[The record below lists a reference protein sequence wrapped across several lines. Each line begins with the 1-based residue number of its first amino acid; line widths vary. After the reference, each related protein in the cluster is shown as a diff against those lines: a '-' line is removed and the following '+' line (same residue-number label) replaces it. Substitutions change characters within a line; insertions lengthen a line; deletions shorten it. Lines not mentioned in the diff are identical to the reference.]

1 MNRRAW
7 LGRLAAAGAAGV
19 VPGGDLASS
28 IGGAVGDHAAWLR
41 DALPSLPAEPRR
53 LRAYDLR
60 VKAAFAAASAGM
72 PRRDGNRDETGI
84 PAYLA
89 MFSKGLPHDA
99 HGIVDPEAYRALA
112 RAAAGTGARF
122 EDVPLGGPRRL
133 VSPQASFAFA
143 LDGLDAAMLDAPD
156 PPAWESA
163 AFAGE
168 AVEAYWLALLR
179 DVPFARYGEE
189 PLAARAATDLS
200 RAGLDTT
207 PDTLFAR
214 RPDPARGT
222 RHAGAARPVP
232 ENLPPAPG
240 PMVSQFLL
248 RAVPMGAQLLSPR
261 VPAQVPGEAFL
272 ATWDDWLAS
281 QNGQMPTREVTCVGR
296 RYICCGRDLATWTR
310 TDYPGQAGIQAA
322 LLLEALRAPVTPQ
335 HPYVR
340 SRNQAGYVTFGLPF
354 VVDLASRVAM
364 HALRASWF
372 QKWVIHRRLRPEE
385 LGGRLESA
393 AAGAPIIAWPDALLM
408 RSDAFSETRRRSGS
422 CLLPVAW
429 PEGAPLHPAYPAAHA
444 ATAGAMVTV
453 LKAYYA
459 EEWVLPD
466 PVEALADGSELRP
479 IAASLTVGDE
489 LDKLAWNLA
498 LGRAFAG
505 VQWRSDAQA
514 GLRLGEAVAVALLR
528 ELRDLLPEPHGAF
541 TLRAF
546 DGTTIQA

>member
-7 LGRLAAAGAAGV
+7 LRRLAAAGAAGV
-19 VPGGDLASS
+19 VPAGELPTSFA
-28 IGGAVGDHAAWLR
+28 AADHSAWLR
-41 DALPSLPAEPRR
+41 EALPSLPVEPRR

-60 VKAAFAAASAGM
+60 VKAAFAAASAGV
-72 PRRDGNRDETGI
+72 PRRDGNLDEARV

-99 HGIVDPEAYRALA
+99 HGLVDPEAYRALA

-122 EDVPLGGPRRL
+122 EDVPLGGARRL

-163 AFAGE
+163 GFAGD
-168 AVEAYWLALLR
+168 AVEAYWFALLR
-179 DVPFARYGEE
+179 DVPFAQYPGDLLVE
-189 PLAARAATDLS
+189 RAAADLS
-200 RAGLDTT
+200 RAGIDAT
-207 PDTLFAR
+207 PATLFAR
-214 RPDPARGT
+214 RLASRSPEPGTRAPDPAT
-222 RHAGAARPVP
+222 RT
-232 ENLPPAPG
+232 LPPG

-261 VPAQVPGEAFL
+261 VPAQVPGESFL
-272 ATWDDWLAS
+272 TTWDDWLAS
-281 QNGQMPTREVTCVGR
+281 QNGQMPTRDVSYAGR

-310 TDYPGQAGIQAA
+310 TDYPGQAGVQAA
-322 LLLEALRAPVTPQ
+322 LLLEALRAPVAPQ

-372 QKWVIHRRLRPEE
+372 QKWVVHRRLRPEE

-393 AAGAPIIAWPDALLM
+393 AAGAPVVAWPDALLLQ
-408 RSDAFSETRRRSGS
+408 SEAFSETRRRSGT

-459 EEWVLPD
+459 EEWVMPD
-466 PVEALADGSELRP
+466 PVEPLADGSQVQP
-479 IAASLTVGDE
+479 IGASLTVGDE

-505 VQWRSDAQA
+505 VQWRSDAEA

-528 ELRDLLPEPHGAF
+528 ELRELLPEAHGAF

-546 DGTTIQA
+546 NGTRIQT

>member
-1 MNRRAW
+1 M
-7 LGRLAAAGAAGV
+7 
-19 VPGGDLASS
+19 VPGGELALGLGSS
-28 IGGAVGDHAAWLR
+28 LGDHAAWLR
-41 DALPSLPAEPRR
+41 EALPALPAEPRR

-60 VKAAFAAASAGM
+60 VKAAFAAASASV
-72 PRRDGNRDETGI
+72 PRRDGNTDESRV
-84 PAYLA
+84 PAFLA
-89 MFSKGLPHDA
+89 MFSKGLPHDTF
-99 HGIVDPEAYRALA
+99 GIVDPEAYRALA
-112 RAAAGTGARF
+112 RAAAGAGDARF
-122 EDVPLGGPRRL
+122 EDVPVAGARRL
-133 VSPQASFAFA
+133 VSPQAAFAFA
-143 LDGLDAAMLDAPD
+143 LDGLDVAMLDAPE

-163 AFAGE
+163 AFATE

-179 DVPFARYGEE
+179 DVPFTGYAGD
-189 PLAARAATDLS
+189 PLVTRAAVDLT
-200 RAGLDTT
+200 RAGRDTSPETLCSRGPT
-207 PDTLFAR
+207 PDSRLPT
-214 RPDPARGT
+214 
-222 RHAGAARPVP
+222 PV
-232 ENLPPAPG
+232 
-240 PMVSQFLL
+240 VSQFLL

-261 VPAQVPGEAFL
+261 VPAQAAGESFL
-272 ATWDDWLAS
+272 STWDDWLAS
-281 QNGQMPTREVTCVGR
+281 QNGQMPSRDVTYVGR

-310 TDYPGQAGIQAA
+310 TDYPGQAGVQAA

-354 VVDLASRVAM
+354 IVDLASRVAM

-372 QKWVIHRRLRPEE
+372 QKWVVHRRLRPEE

-393 AAGAPIIAWPDALLM
+393 AAGAPVVAWPDARLVQ
-408 RSDAFSETRRRSGS
+408 SDAFTEARRRTGT

-459 EEWVLPD
+459 EEWMLPD
-466 PVEALADGSELRP
+466 PVEPSADGSQLRP
-479 IAASLTVGDE
+479 IDASLTVGGE

-505 VQWRSDAQA
+505 VQWRSDAEA
-514 GLRLGEAVAVALLR
+514 GLRLGEAVAIALLR

-546 DGTTIQA
+546 NGTTIDV

>member
-1 MNRRAW
+1 MTRRDW
-7 LGRLAAAGAAGV
+7 LRRLATAGAAGV
-19 VPGGDLASS
+19 VPGGELAPALASS
-28 IGGAVGDHAAWLR
+28 LGDHAAWLR
-41 DALPSLPAEPRR
+41 EALPALPAEPRR

-60 VKAAFAAASAGM
+60 VKAAFAAASASV
-72 PRRDGNRDETGI
+72 PRRDGNTDESRV
-84 PAYLA
+84 PAFLA

-99 HGIVDPEAYRALA
+99 FGIVDPEAYRALA
-112 RAAAGTGARF
+112 RAAAGAGDARF
-122 EDVPLGGPRRL
+122 EDVPVAGARRL
-133 VSPQASFAFA
+133 VSPQAAFAFA
-143 LDGLDAAMLDAPD
+143 LDGLDVAMLDAPD

-163 AFAGE
+163 AFATE

-179 DVPFARYGEE
+179 DVPFARYAED
-189 PLAARAATDLS
+189 PLAARAAADLT
-200 RAGLDTT
+200 RAGLAASPETLFSRGPT
-207 PDTLFAR
+207 PDSRL
-214 RPDPARGT
+214 PV
-222 RHAGAARPVP
+222 AGSRLPVP
-232 ENLPPAPG
+232 G
-240 PMVSQFLL
+240 PVVSQFLL

-261 VPAQVPGEAFL
+261 VPAQTAGESFL
-272 ATWDDWLAS
+272 STWDDWLAS
-281 QNGQMPTREVTCVGR
+281 QNGQMPSRDVTHVGR

-310 TDYPGQAGIQAA
+310 TDYPGQAGVQAA

-354 VVDLASRVAM
+354 IVDLASRVAM

-372 QKWVIHRRLRPEE
+372 QKWVVHRRLRPEE

-393 AAGAPIIAWPDALLM
+393 AAGAPIVAWPDARLVQ
-408 RSDAFSETRRRSGS
+408 SDAFTEARRRTGT

-459 EEWVLPD
+459 EEWLLPD
-466 PVEALADGSELRP
+466 PVEPSADGSELWP
-479 IAASLTVGDE
+479 IEASLTVGGE

-505 VQWRSDAQA
+505 VQWRSDAEA

-546 DGTTIQA
+546 NGTTIEV